1 MMLAKLAALG
11 LLEIKVT
18 WNKDYSV
25 IISTHDVTNKILS
38 RGSNYIVDV
47 VIWPKF
53 GNSNIFMTEV
63 VITSILP
70 QQPIFLRGA
79 LGSSSIIGT
88 GTRYDLEIL
97 HKCGKKVETK
107 SQNILESNPYIYR
120 GYSRKTGRGLF
131 ARGSNIFKT
140 FIKVRYT
147 LLGKSCWG
155 KVSPPSRDFVA
166 FLLRKCFPQ
175 I

>member
-1 MMLAKLAALG
+1 MA
-11 LLEIKVT
+11 E
-18 WNKDYSV
+18 V
-25 IISTHDVTNKILS
+25 I
-38 RGSNYIVDV
+38 
-47 VIWPKF
+47 
-53 GNSNIFMTEV
+53 
-63 VITSILP
+63 ITSILP

-107 SQNILESNPYIYR
+107 SQKILGLIPTFIGVTAEKLV
-120 GYSRKTGRGLF
+120 GGLF
-131 ARGSNIFKT
+131 ARGPNIFKT
-140 FIKVRYT
+140 FLKVRYT

-155 KVSPPSRDFVA
+155 KVPSPSRDFVA
-166 FLLRKCFPQ
+166 FPLRKCFPQ